1 MTATVAAMSE
11 ITRVAPWSLRALGYS
26 FGIAERA
33 VRFLAWAE
41 AVHGQMLRPLRT
53 REHEIARSATL
64 PPAGRIRANRR
75 AWRVDAGGKHLFEV
89 GPPAIDLLTC
99 DVRTLGTGHVA
110 LTNAVGA
117 GLLAALCDLAARRL
131 IGCIAVFR
139 AGNDDE
145 LPDDMAGLG
154 WFAALPSG
162 NRTLFLQGTAKPDAA
177 NILSLIRLWSAQ
189 VDGEYELGTR
199 EDVRRVLD
207 GSPGAHIGL
216 CGFRPNS
223 TVSERQAVLGA
234 QAMALHPLDYAER
247 VAAAFRSGVV
257 VDLVDLVHLYELE
270 KRTWAPTSERSRAQA
285 GYGKY

>member
-1 MTATVAAMSE
+1 
-11 ITRVAPWSLRALGYS
+11 
-26 FGIAERA
+26 
-33 VRFLAWAE
+33 
-41 AVHGQMLRPLRT
+41 ML
-53 REHEIARSATL
+53 HDADARD
-64 PPAGRIRANRR
+64 P
-75 AWRVDAGGKHLFEV
+75 
-89 GPPAIDLLTC
+89 
-99 DVRTLGTGHVA
+99 
-110 LTNAVGA
+110 
-117 GLLAALCDLAARRL
+117 
-131 IGCIAVFR
+131 
-139 AGNDDE
+139 
-145 LPDDMAGLG
+145 
-154 WFAALPSG
+154 
-162 NRTLFLQGTAKPDAA
+162 Q
-177 NILSLIRLWSAQ
+177 Q